1 MRRLICALLG
11 SIALGV
17 IVMGPAAAADTDAR
31 AAREREMLHRAQ
43 EALRQSQTENGT
55 LAQQKL
61 EAEQKLKAAA
71 EQLASARK
79 STQSAQASLRT
90 QLQNATAAQEDLTRQ
105 LEDARRQIAA
115 LTSKEKETATQLA
128 ARDSQLK
135 QTQQELDG
143 SKTANTSCEAK
154 NLKLYEYSQELVKR
168 YEHKGV
174 WSSLAQKEPVLGFKQ
189 VGIENVVQE
198 YQEKLDSQK
207 IPQTAQH

>member
-1 MRRLICALLG
+1 MRRPLCALLG
-11 SIALGV
+11 SIVLSMMV
-17 IVMGPAAAADTDAR
+17 VGPAAAADSDAR

-61 EAEQKLKAAA
+61 EAEEKLKAAA
-71 EQLASARK
+71 QQLESARK
-79 STQSAQASLRT
+79 STQSAQSSLRT
-90 QLQNATAAQEDLTRQ
+90 QLQNATTAQADLTRQ
-105 LEDARRQIAA
+105 LEDAKRQIAA
-115 LTSKEKETATQLA
+115 LTSREKETATQLA

-143 SKTANTSCEAK
+143 SKAATTSCEAK

-168 YEHKGV
+168 YERKGV
-174 WSSLAQKEPVLGFKQ
+174 WSSLAQKEPVFGFKQ
-189 VGIENVVQE
+189 VGIENVIQE

-207 IPQTAQH
+207 IPQAAKH